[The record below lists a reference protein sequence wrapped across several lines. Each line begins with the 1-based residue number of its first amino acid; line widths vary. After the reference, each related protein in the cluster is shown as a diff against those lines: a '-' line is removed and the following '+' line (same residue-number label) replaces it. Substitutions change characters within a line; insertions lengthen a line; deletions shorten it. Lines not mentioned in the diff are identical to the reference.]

1 MSAPDP
7 TTARDLLA
15 QADKASAAA
24 ASGASWPWTVALMG
38 LGGASSIGLIALW
51 LDARAGGSHTLLV
64 LIPVLAWIGLS
75 ILFGTTFGRAAKVG
89 FGRRWDVTMGAWA
102 VAWIA
107 GVLAVTSLT
116 DQVWVPAT
124 AAGVLLAITGAGAW
138 AETRR

>member
-1 MSAPDP
+1 M
-7 TTARDLLA
+7 L
-15 QADKASAAA
+15 
-24 ASGASWPWTVALMG
+24 V
-38 LGGASSIGLIALW
+38 IGLW
-51 LDARAGGSHTLLV
+51 LG
-64 LIPVLAWIGLS
+64 
-75 ILFGTTFGRAAKVG
+75 ILTAMMVGFGRAAKVG
-89 FGRRWDVTMGAWA
+89 FGRRWGVTMGAWA